1 MRALSTSLLMVL
13 AYAGATPQIWAQALP
28 ASVIACADEPDAAKR
43 LSCYDREVAR
53 LRPATRDTT
62 ATAASAGAPATG
74 SAGTG
79 SATTAPATPATPR
92 VSGGPA
98 SASSAAAV
106 DSFGMTGELQRKEGG
121 APPAP
126 KLDKLTAHITGVSY
140 KPYGQAIVTL
150 ENGQVWEEAETGMHL
165 PLRSGDVASIER
177 GVLGAFYMSTAHV
190 LGVRVKRVH

>member
-1 MRALSTSLLMVL
+1 MRALSTILLMVL

-28 ASVIACADEPDAAKR
+28 ASVIVCADEPDAAKR

-53 LRPATRDTT
+53 LRTAASDTI
-62 ATAASAGAPATG
+62 ASAASAGVPATG

-79 SATTAPATPATPR
+79 SATTAPATPR

-126 KLDKLTAHITGVSY
+126 KLDKLTAHITAVSY

-150 ENGQVWEEAETGMHL
+150 ENGQVWEEAEVGMHL
-165 PLRSGDVASIER
+165 PLRSGDVATIER